1 MHSSPFGALAHFKI
15 LPAISSGPAMAL
27 AVAARAPYAMVPLGT
42 MTAITASTGS
52 VAAGGLATGLVAI
65 ATAVA
70 APLIGRWA
78 DRAGQRFVLT
88 LLTPINALA
97 LGALLLAAL
106 WGWDGPALWAA
117 CVGVGATAIPVGAF
131 ARARWVQLTTRP
143 RDLAAAFSYES
154 TVDEL
159 TFVLGPALVGIA
171 ASTATP
177 AAPIALAA
185 VLVALAGIPFAL
197 TAPRRGG
204 TSAASRGP
212 DDGGAAGANESAAGP
227 GARAPRTPAQPVASI
242 PAIMWAVAPA
252 VLVMLCIGV
261 FFGAVQAGTTERAA
275 LSGVPGQAGLVYALM
290 GLTSAATALLVVMV
304 PESVRLPTRVLLGGA
319 GMAVFI
325 TVAAFAGSM
334 GATAGA
340 LLATGA
346 FLGPALVTAF
356 SVAER
361 RSPAGG
367 IAVSMTSMQ
376 SGVTIGVAIGSAAG
390 GALAA
395 SVGPEGGFGLGALA
409 SVVIGLTGLALL
421 AAGRRR
427 RGSALQDSGKP

>member
-52 VAAGGLATGLVAI
+52 VASGGLATGLVAI

-106 WGWDGPALWAA
+106 WAWDGPALWAA

-197 TAPRRGG
+197 TAPRKGG
-204 TSAASRGP
+204 TPRAPRRP
-212 DDGGAAGANESAAGP
+212 DDGTAPGVRSAP
-227 GARAPRTPAQPVASI
+227 ERVAPI

-261 FFGAVQAGTTERAA
+261 FFGAVQAGTTERAV
-275 LSGVPGQAGLVYALM
+275 LLDVPGQAGLVYALM

-304 PESVRLPTRVLLGGA
+304 PESVRLPTRVLIGGA

-325 TVAAFAGSM
+325 TAAAFASAL
-334 GATAGA
+334 GATAVA

-356 SVAER
+356 SIAER

-421 AAGRRR
+421 ASGRQR
-427 RGSALQDSGKP
+427 RGPALQESGKP